1 VDANLTILLICVA
14 VLIAACYAIR
24 HLASTPARVVA
35 AIVALATLV
44 GALKPIVTTL
54 SEQGSPAQTV
64 APHVPAVSAPSP
76 EVPPT
81 QPVSTATDSW

>member
-1 VDANLTILLICVA
+1 MDANLTILLICVA

-24 HLASTPARVVA
+24 HLASTPARVAA

-44 GALKPIVTTL
+44 GALKPIVVTL
-54 SEQGSPAQTV
+54 SEQRSPAQTV
-64 APHVPAVSAPSP
+64 APHAPSVSAPSP

-81 QPVSTATDSW
+81 QAASTVTGSR